1 MLATLAPRG
10 CGKSHI
16 VDELSRLGDHPDLF
30 PGLDKFLVPICI
42 SFNGPQAWRPSEF
55 PDPQSPEFPDPQ
67 SHVIARLVHRGFFD
81 SNVVEW
87 DTFCDATRHVNW
99 PSFKLNVLFEGMITF
114 FKQMAHTHTP
124 KKTSPVILIA
134 VDEVSMC
141 GHQTAP
147 AILDILKRLLT
158 NNPSQCRLLV
168 TTFDELYLLDGAS
181 AGNPSKTTGSNRP
194 IWWLVLNR
202 LLDDEKQRA
211 EFIKTQLANAQLEK
225 RQLHYLVSLSGGH
238 ARSLALLKHE
248 CNITLSYTFA
258 DVLKAWHKKFSSFIV
273 TMPSDN
279 VIEHLLARTILN
291 HKIVSGDTIHE
302 TSVQEMIR
310 QTIIINSVDP
320 QKPFV
325 PQLSTL
331 MLRLWSDPEKDED
344 RTPLKMRVKRLLE
357 LGEDLDWK
365 KFEEFNLI
373 FEDLRCWAWHLLNK
387 SSTAPCTTQTLSSWF
402 AGGEFLCGGETAL
415 SIPNPA
421 LNSTRTLKSWI
432 HKSSDSVDGICLG
445 HTNQP
450 GMDIMQ
456 PMGNISVFFD
466 VKHSELEARTKLS
479 VTDVK
484 NKVNSLTKQI
494 EQSNVK
500 VGGQKISVAN
510 SVFVLVAHREKE
522 EDFTIE
528 KETSPEFPII
538 VFDREQLIQRYGETF
553 GAMCSFMM
561 TYSDRNYSRIE

>member
-1 MLATLAPRG
+1 MRTTLLRSLRCNGATLSVRTFFTSQRDVVNSKLEAVEDEFQTAEIKWESATGSEKAFYLAKMDSLMKMRAKLTDKLISFDEDHALTSHYATDLSGADAVGYTDFIKAIGEENNFPLRQNPYDPGEPFAKNAFQAAAGTEEAKLVTWNRELVVDTAIKYFNEADGAQPRVVEDIGMLATLAARG

-16 VDELSRLGDHPDLF
+16 VDALSRLGHHPDLF

-42 SFNGPQAWRPSEF
+42 SFNGPQTWRPL
-55 PDPQSPEFPDPQ
+55 EFPDPQ

-81 SNVVEW
+81 SNAVEW

-114 FKQMAHTHTP
+114 FKQMAHTLTP

-181 AGNPSKTTGSNRP
+181 AGNPSETTGSNRP

-225 RQLHYLVSLSGGH
+225 RQLHYFVSLSGGH

-258 DVLKAWHKKFSSFIV
+258 DVLKAWQKKFSRFIV
-273 TMPSDN
+273 TMPGDN
-279 VIEHLLARTILN
+279 VIEHLLARTMLN

-302 TSVQEMIR
+302 TSVQELIR

-344 RTPLKMRVKRLLE
+344 RTPLKMRVQRLLE

-365 KFEEFNLI
+365 KFEE
-373 FEDLRCWAWHLLNK
+373 
-387 SSTAPCTTQTLSSWF
+387 
-402 AGGEFLCGGETAL
+402 
-415 SIPNPA
+415 
-421 LNSTRTLKSWI
+421 
-432 HKSSDSVDGICLG
+432 
-445 HTNQP
+445 
-450 GMDIMQ
+450 
-456 PMGNISVFFD
+456 
-466 VKHSELEARTKLS
+466 
-479 VTDVK
+479 
-484 NKVNSLTKQI
+484 
-494 EQSNVK
+494 
-500 VGGQKISVAN
+500 
-510 SVFVLVAHREKE
+510 KE
-522 EDFTIE
+522 I
-528 KETSPEFPII
+528 
-538 VFDREQLIQRYGETF
+538 
-553 GAMCSFMM
+553 
-561 TYSDRNYSRIE
+561 